1 MWWWANIYP
10 ISIYFIFSRS
20 LISYRFLSN
29 FRRAGVSSSE
39 VKYDTFRNGDKGD
52 DDTRRMRHPHD
63 VTLPPLRPCM
73 GAISFLVSAQYHCV
87 IVYSLVATGYCPAAL
102 YHGLRLTTSVIR
114 HSYGLWVRLCHALS
128 AFWGLSCPLCC
139 HVAFLAFALPYLGF
153 TLA

>member
-1 MWWWANIYP
+1 MCV
-10 ISIYFIFSRS
+10 FILFHRGGFFRLLDVSDILEKYGSTMLCCEYYSRCF
-20 LISYRFLSN
+20 YRVPF
-29 FRRAGVSSSE
+29 
-39 VKYDTFRNGDKGD
+39 D